1 MADPTY
7 IPDHYAR
14 ALANL
19 TSELADKPNLE
30 ALLEVLM
37 GEVQQ
42 LEDTAYALVLQR
54 RVELAAGAALDR
66 LGAIVGERRDGLA
79 DADYRRF
86 IQARIE
92 TNIGEGEIP
101 RLLSVVAT
109 ITGSEDVLY
118 VPRHPAAY
126 TLYYVVEDLYP
137 IGVQA
142 RIAAQIGELTPAGVG
157 YRVVEAADGYFGFA
171 DDPSAD
177 GFGEGVW
184 AELTFDSS
192 TS

>member
-7 IPDHYAR
+7 IPDHAAR

-19 TSELADKPNLE
+19 TSELAGKPNLE

-42 LEDTAYALVLQR
+42 LEDTAFELVLQR
-54 RVELAAGAALDR
+54 RVKLAAGAALDR
-66 LGAIVGERRDGLA
+66 LGAIVGEPRDGLA
-79 DADYRRF
+79 DDDYRRF

-101 RLLSVVAT
+101 RLLSVVST
-109 ITGSEDVLY
+109 ITGSADVLY
-118 VPRHPAAY
+118 IPRYPAAY
-126 TLYYVVEDLYP
+126 TVSYVVENLNAP
-137 IGVQA
+137 GVQA
-142 RIAAQIGELTPAGVG
+142 RIARQVGELTPAGVG
-157 YRVVEAADGYFGFA
+157 YRVVEAADGHFGFA

-177 GFGEGVW
+177 GFGEGIW
-184 AELTFDSS
+184 AELTFDSR